1 MEHLDVSGMAGAAMK
16 VLLIAGLAE
25 SLTNFRGPLITAL
38 LARKAQVHVAA
49 PNLEA
54 ENATHAKLLA
64 LGCHVH
70 SISLARAGT
79 NPLADLRTLVSL
91 LGVMRKVRPDL
102 VLAYTIKPVIYGMLA
117 ARITGVT
124 KRFALITGLGYAFQ
138 GGATG
143 RLQQLVQRLYKLAL
157 KSADKVFFQN
167 PDDQALFKELGLLN
181 GVASVVVNGSG
192 VDLSH
197 YAAQPM
203 SSNMPTF
210 LMIARLLGD
219 KGVREYA
226 QAAMQLKAQNPTAV
240 FQLAG
245 WIDENPN
252 AIAQQELE
260 AWVSSG
266 AIEYLGK
273 LDDVRPS
280 LAECNVFVLPS
291 YREGTPR
298 SVLEAMAIGRAIITT
313 DAPGCRETVKQGVNG
328 FLVPIKNTPALADAM
343 QICINQPELVAKM
356 AQSSLQIAV
365 EKYDVNKVN
374 KHMLSEMGLYEASH

>member
-1 MEHLDVSGMAGAAMK
+1 MK

-38 LARKAQVHVAA
+38 LARKVQVHVAA
-49 PNLEA
+49 PNLETD
-54 ENATHAKLLA
+54 NASHAKLMA

-91 LGVMRKVRPDL
+91 VQLMRKVRPSV

-117 ARITGVT
+117 AHITGVE
-124 KRFALITGLGYAFQ
+124 KKFALITGLGYAFQ
-138 GGATG
+138 TSAMGQ
-143 RLQQLVQRLYKLAL
+143 LQKLVRHLYKFAL
-157 KSADKVFFQN
+157 KCADKVFFQN
-167 PDDQALFKELGLLN
+167 PDDQALFKQLGLLDS
-181 GVASVVVNGSG
+181 VPSVVVNGSG
-192 VDLSH
+192 VDLT
-197 YAAQPM
+197 YYEAQPM
-203 SSNMPTF
+203 PSNIPKF

-226 QAAMQLKAQNPTAV
+226 QAAMQLKTKKPTVV

-252 AIAQQELE
+252 AIARQELD

-273 LDDVRPS
+273 LDDVRPA
-280 LAECNVFVLPS
+280 LAECSVFVLPS

-298 SVLEAMAIGRAIITT
+298 SVLEAMATGRAIITT

-328 FLVPIKNTPALADAM
+328 FLVPIKNSQALADAM
-343 QICINQPELVAKM
+343 QICIDQPELVARM

-374 KHMLSEMGLYEASH
+374 KHMLSEMGLYEAFH

>member
-1 MEHLDVSGMAGAAMK
+1 MK

-38 LARKAQVHVAA
+38 LVRKMQVHVAA
-49 PNLEA
+49 PDLEVG
-54 ENATHAKLLA
+54 NASHVKLVA

-91 LGVMRKVRPDL
+91 VQLMRKVRPSV

-117 ARITGVT
+117 ARITGVA

-138 GGATG
+138 DSAAG
-143 RLQQLVQRLYKLAL
+143 RLQQLVQHLYKLAL
-157 KSADKVFFQN
+157 KCADKVFFQN
-167 PDDQALFKELGLLN
+167 PDDQRLFKELGLLD
-181 GVASVVVNGSG
+181 GVSSVVVNGSG
-192 VDLSH
+192 VDLSY

-203 SSNMPTF
+203 RSNVPKF

-226 QAAMQLKAQNPTAV
+226 QAAMQLKIKNPLVV

-252 AIAQQELE
+252 AISQIELDG
-260 AWVSSG
+260 WINSG
-266 AIEYLGK
+266 AIEYVGK
-273 LDDVRPS
+273 LSDVRPA
-280 LAECNVFVLPS
+280 LAGCSVFVLPS

-298 SVLEAMAIGRAIITT
+298 SVLEAMATGRAIITT

-328 FLVPIKNTPALADAM
+328 FLIPIKNFTALADAM
-343 QICINQPELVAKM
+343 QICIDQPELVARM

-374 KHMLSEMGLYEASH
+374 KHMLSEMGLYEAFH

>member
-1 MEHLDVSGMAGAAMK
+1 MK

-38 LARKAQVHVAA
+38 LARKVQVHVAA
-49 PNLEA
+49 PDIEA
-54 ENATHAKLLA
+54 GSATHAKLVA
-64 LGCHVH
+64 LGCQVH
-70 SISLARAGT
+70 SIALARAGT

-91 LGVMRKVRPDL
+91 VLLMRKVRPRV

-117 ARITGVT
+117 ARLTGVA
-124 KRFALITGLGYAFQ
+124 KRFALITGLGYTFQ
-138 GGATG
+138 SSATG
-143 RLQQLVQRLYKLAL
+143 QLQKLVRHLYKLAL
-157 KSADKVFFQN
+157 KCADKVFFQN
-167 PDDQALFKELGLLN
+167 PDDQALFKELGLIN
-181 GVASVVVNGSG
+181 GVVSVVVNGSG

-203 SSNMPTF
+203 SSNVPTF
-210 LMIARLLGD
+210 LMISRLLGD

-240 FQLAG
+240 FRLAG

-260 AWVSSG
+260 AWVSSD

-280 LAECNVFVLPS
+280 LAECSVFVLPS

-328 FLVPIKNTPALADAM
+328 FLIPIKNFAALADAM

-356 AQSSLQIAV
+356 AQSSLQIVV
-365 EKYDVNKVN
+365 EKYDVYKVN

>member
-1 MEHLDVSGMAGAAMK
+1 MK

-38 LARKAQVHVAA
+38 LARNVQVHVAA
-49 PNLEA
+49 PNLETD
-54 ENATHAKLLA
+54 NASHAKLMA

-91 LGVMRKVRPDL
+91 VQLMRKVRPSV

-117 ARITGVT
+117 AHITGVE
-124 KRFALITGLGYAFQ
+124 KKFALITGLGYAFQ
-138 GGATG
+138 TSATG
-143 RLQQLVQRLYKLAL
+143 QLQKLVRHLYRIAL
-157 KSADKVFFQN
+157 KCADKVFFQN
-167 PDDQALFKELGLLN
+167 PDDQALFKQLGLLDS
-181 GVASVVVNGSG
+181 VPSVVVNGSG
-192 VDLSH
+192 VDLN
-197 YAAQPM
+197 YYEAQPM
-203 SSNMPTF
+203 PSNMPKF

-226 QAAMQLKAQNPTAV
+226 QAAMQLKAKKPTVV

-252 AIAQQELE
+252 AIAQQELD

-273 LDDVRPS
+273 LDDVRPA
-280 LAECNVFVLPS
+280 LAECSVFVLPS

-298 SVLEAMAIGRAIITT
+298 SALEAMAIGRAIITT

-328 FLVPIKNTPALADAM
+328 FLVPIKNTQALADAM

>member
-1 MEHLDVSGMAGAAMK
+1 MK

-38 LARKAQVHVAA
+38 LVRKMQVHVAA
-49 PNLEA
+49 PDLEVGS
-54 ENATHAKLLA
+54 ATHAKLVSI
-64 LGCHVH
+64 GCQVH

-91 LGVMRKVRPDL
+91 VLLMRKVRPSA

-117 ARITGVT
+117 ARITGVA
-124 KRFALITGLGYAFQ
+124 KRYALITGLGYTFQ
-138 GGATG
+138 TSATG
-143 RLQQLVQRLYKLAL
+143 QLQQLVRYLYKLAL
-157 KSADKVFFQN
+157 KCADKVFFQN
-167 PDDQALFKELGLLN
+167 PDDQALFKQLGLLN
-181 GVASVVVNGSG
+181 NVNSVVVNGSG
-192 VDLSH
+192 VDLGY

-203 SSNMPTF
+203 PTSAPRF
-210 LMIARLLGD
+210 LMIGRLLGD

-226 QAAMQLKAQNPTAV
+226 QAAMQLKVKNSLVV

-245 WIDENPN
+245 WIDKNPN
-252 AIAQQELE
+252 AIAQIELDG
-260 AWVSSG
+260 WIKSG

-273 LDDVRPS
+273 LEDVRS
-280 LAECNVFVLPS
+280 ALAGCNVFVLPS

-298 SVLEAMAIGRAIITT
+298 SVLEAMATGRAIITT

-328 FLVPIKNTPALADAM
+328 FLVPIKNSQALADAM
-343 QICINQPELVAKM
+343 QTCIDEPKRVAQM
-356 AQSSLQIAV
+356 AHSSLQIAI

>member
-1 MEHLDVSGMAGAAMK
+1 MK

-38 LARKAQVHVAA
+38 LARKVQVHVAA
-49 PNLEA
+49 PDLEA
-54 ENATHAKLLA
+54 GSATHAKLVA
-64 LGCHVH
+64 LGCQVH
-70 SISLARAGT
+70 SIALARAGT

-91 LGVMRKVRPDL
+91 VLLMRKVRPRV

-117 ARITGVT
+117 ARLTGVA
-124 KRFALITGLGYAFQ
+124 KRFALITGLGYTFQ
-138 GGATG
+138 SSATG
-143 RLQQLVQRLYKLAL
+143 QLQKLVRHLYKLAL
-157 KSADKVFFQN
+157 KCADKVFFQN
-167 PDDQALFKELGLLN
+167 PDDQALFKELGLIN
-181 GVASVVVNGSG
+181 GVVSVVVNGSG

-203 SSNMPTF
+203 SSNVPTF
-210 LMIARLLGD
+210 LMISRLLGD

-240 FQLAG
+240 FRLAG

-260 AWVSSG
+260 AWVSSD

-280 LAECNVFVLPS
+280 LAECSVFVLPS

-328 FLVPIKNTPALADAM
+328 FLIPIKNFAALADAM

-356 AQSSLQIAV
+356 AQSSLQIVV
-365 EKYDVNKVN
+365 EKYDVYKVN

>member
-1 MEHLDVSGMAGAAMK
+1 MK

-38 LARKAQVHVAA
+38 LARKVQVHVAA
-49 PNLEA
+49 PDLEA
-54 ENATHAKLLA
+54 GSATHAKLVA
-64 LGCHVH
+64 LGCQVH
-70 SISLARAGT
+70 SIALARAGT

-91 LGVMRKVRPDL
+91 VLLMKKVRPRV

-117 ARITGVT
+117 ARLTGVA
-124 KRFALITGLGYAFQ
+124 KRFALITGLGYTFQ
-138 GGATG
+138 SSATG
-143 RLQQLVQRLYKLAL
+143 QLQKLVRHLYKLAL
-157 KSADKVFFQN
+157 KCADKVFFQN
-167 PDDQALFKELGLLN
+167 PDDQALFKELGLIN
-181 GVASVVVNGSG
+181 GVVSVVVNGSG

-203 SSNMPTF
+203 SSNVPTF
-210 LMIARLLGD
+210 LMISRLLGD

-240 FQLAG
+240 FRLAG

-260 AWVSSG
+260 AWVSSD

-280 LAECNVFVLPS
+280 LAECSVFVLPS

-328 FLVPIKNTPALADAM
+328 FLIPIKNFAALADAM

-356 AQSSLQIAV
+356 AQSSLQIVV
-365 EKYDVNKVN
+365 EKYDVYKVN